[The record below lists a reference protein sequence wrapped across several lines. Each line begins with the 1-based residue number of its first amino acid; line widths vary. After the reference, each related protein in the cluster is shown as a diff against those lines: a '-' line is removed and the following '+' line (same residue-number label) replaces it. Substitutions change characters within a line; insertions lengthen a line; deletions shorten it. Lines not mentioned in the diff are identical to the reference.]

1 MRVGD
6 RKQRINKAWPNL
18 KNGCTFTMDGVYIHV
33 TSDAAEQIELIHI
46 YCHLHINCL
55 ASYVQHGSLMNA

>member
-33 TSDAAEQIELIHI
+33 TSDTAELIELIHI
-46 YCHLHINCL
+46 VTYILT
-55 ASYVQHGSLMNA
+55 V